1 MGPHY
6 GGGRHLGDRGPN
18 SGAGPTRALRPGILV
33 VDCPGGQD
41 MTPLKQSLELGL
53 SLCRTCSLAVSRA
66 SLKADRRCPR
76 CQSRIEHRTPFSTE
90 MTLAWLIA
98 GIVFYI
104 PANLLPVMHT
114 SGLLGEEDSTILG
127 GILEFWRAGDWDIA
141 LLIFI
146 ASVAVPFTKFIA
158 IGLLLITVRKNS
170 RWQPHQRTVLY
181 RIVVALTSALMQF
194 QVLGTA
200 EPRAGIAFF
209 CAVVVVTML
218 SALSFDPRLIW
229 DRRA

>member
-1 MGPHY
+1 
-6 GGGRHLGDRGPN
+6 
-18 SGAGPTRALRPGILV
+18 
-33 VDCPGGQD
+33 
-41 MTPLKQSLELGL
+41 MTALKQSFELGL

-66 SLKADRRCPR
+66 SLGIDRRCPR
-76 CQSRIEHRTPFSTE
+76 CESRIEHRTPFSTE
-90 MTLAWLIA
+90 MTFAWLIA

-114 SGLLGEEDSTILG
+114 SGLLGDADSTILG
-127 GILEFWRAGDWDIA
+127 GILEFWSSGDWDIA

-158 IGLLLITVRKNS
+158 IGLLLLSVRNNS
-170 RWQPHQRTVLY
+170 GWQQHQRTALY
-181 RIVVALTSALMQF
+181 RIVEFIGYWSMLDVIVVALTSALMQF
-194 QVLGTA
+194 QMLGTA

>member
-1 MGPHY
+1 M
-6 GGGRHLGDRGPN
+6 
-18 SGAGPTRALRPGILV
+18 
-33 VDCPGGQD
+33 VDCPRGQD
-41 MTPLKQSLELGL
+41 MPVLRQSLELGFV
-53 SLCRTCSLAVSRA
+53 LCRTCSLAVSRA
-66 SLKADRRCPR
+66 SLGVDRRCPR
-76 CQSRIEHRTPFSTE
+76 CQSRIDQRTPFSNE

-98 GIVFYI
+98 GIVLYI

-114 SGLLGEEDSTILG
+114 GGLLGEADSTILG
-127 GILEFWRAGDWDIA
+127 GILEFWRSGDWDIA

-170 RWQPHQRTVLY
+170 RWEQHQRTALY
-181 RIVVALTSALMQF
+181 RIVEFIGYWSMLDVIVVALTAALMQF
-194 QVLGTA
+194 QALGAA
-200 EPRAGIAFF
+200 EPRTGIAFF

-229 DRRA
+229 DRPT

>member
-1 MGPHY
+1 
-6 GGGRHLGDRGPN
+6 
-18 SGAGPTRALRPGILV
+18 
-33 VDCPGGQD
+33 
-41 MTPLKQSLELGL
+41 MTPLRQALDFGL
-53 SLCRTCSLAVSRA
+53 VLCRTCGLAVSYVSVGA
-66 SLKADRRCPR
+66 ERRCPR
-76 CQSRIEHRTPFSTE
+76 CQSRIAHRTPSSTE
-90 MTLAWLIA
+90 MTLGWLIA

-114 SGLLGEEDSTILG
+114 SGLLGETDSTIVG
-127 GILEFWRAGDWDIA
+127 GILEFWRSGDWDIA

-158 IGLLLITVRKNS
+158 IGLLLLTVRKNS
-170 RWQPHQRTVLY
+170 RWEQRQRTGLY
-181 RIVVALTSALMQF
+181 RIVEVIGYWSMLDVIVVALTSALMQF

>member
-1 MGPHY
+1 
-6 GGGRHLGDRGPN
+6 
-18 SGAGPTRALRPGILV
+18 
-33 VDCPGGQD
+33 
-41 MTPLKQSLELGL
+41 MTPLRQSVELGVV
-53 SLCRTCSLAVSRA
+53 LCRTCDLAVSRA
-66 SLKADRRCPR
+66 ALATDPRCPR
-76 CQSRIEHRTPFSTE
+76 CRGRINQRIPFSSE
-90 MTLAWLIA
+90 MTLAWLMA
-98 GIVFYI
+98 AIVLYI

-114 SGLLGEEDSTILG
+114 GGLRGEADSTILG

-141 LLIFI
+141 LLIFA

-158 IGLLLITVRKNS
+158 ISLLLFTVRKTG
-170 RWQPHQRTVLY
+170 RRDQHQRTALY
-181 RIVVALTSALMQF
+181 RVVEFIGYWSMLDVIVVALTSALMQF
-194 QVLGTA
+194 QLLGTA

>member
-1 MGPHY
+1 
-6 GGGRHLGDRGPN
+6 
-18 SGAGPTRALRPGILV
+18 
-33 VDCPGGQD
+33 

-53 SLCRTCSLAVSRA
+53 VLCRTCGLAVSLA
-66 SLKADRRCPR
+66 SLSIDRRCPR
-76 CQSRIEHRTPFSTE
+76 CRSRIEQRTPFSTE

-114 SGLLGEEDSTILG
+114 SGLLGEADSTILG

-158 IGLLLITVRKNS
+158 IGLLLLTVRKNS
-170 RWQPHQRTVLY
+170 RWQQHQRTALY
-181 RIVVALTSALMQF
+181 PRVG
-194 QVLGTA
+194 VLGYW
-200 EPRAGIAFF
+200 
-209 CAVVVVTML
+209 VM
-218 SALSFDPRLIW
+218 
-229 DRRA
+229 RRFIR

>member
-1 MGPHY
+1 
-6 GGGRHLGDRGPN
+6 
-18 SGAGPTRALRPGILV
+18 
-33 VDCPGGQD
+33 
-41 MTPLKQSLELGL
+41 MTPLTQSIELGL
-53 SLCRTCSLAVSRA
+53 SLCRTCGLAVSRV
-66 SLKADRRCPR
+66 SLGIDRRCPR
-76 CQSRIEHRTPFSTE
+76 CRSRIEHRTPLSTE

-98 GIVFYI
+98 GIVFYV

-127 GILEFWRAGDWDIA
+127 GIYEFWRAGDWDIA

-158 IGLLLITVRKNS
+158 IGLLLFTVRKGS
-170 RWQPHQRTVLY
+170 RWQQHQRTALY
-181 RIVVALTSALMQF
+181 RIVEFIGYWSMLDVVVVALTSALMQF
-194 QVLGTA
+194 QLLGTA

-209 CAVVVVTML
+209 CAVVIVTML

-229 DRRA
+229 DRRE

>member
-1 MGPHY
+1 M
-6 GGGRHLGDRGPN
+6 
-18 SGAGPTRALRPGILV
+18 
-33 VDCPGGQD
+33 VDCSCGQD
-41 MTPLKQSLELGL
+41 MPVLRQSLELGL
-53 SLCRTCSLAVSRA
+53 VLCRTCSLAVARA
-66 SLKADRRCPR
+66 SLGVDRRCPR
-76 CQSRIEHRTPFSTE
+76 CQSRIEQRTPFSTE

-114 SGLLGEEDSTILG
+114 RGLLGEADSTILG

-146 ASVAVPFTKFIA
+146 ASVAVPLTKFIA
-158 IGLLLITVRKNS
+158 VGLLLITVRKNS
-170 RWQPHQRTVLY
+170 RWEQHQRTALY
-181 RIVVALTSALMQF
+181 RIVEFIGYWSMLDVIVVALTAALMQF
-194 QVLGTA
+194 QVLGAA

-209 CAVVVVTML
+209 CAVVIVTML

-229 DRRA
+229 DRPA

>member
-1 MGPHY
+1 
-6 GGGRHLGDRGPN
+6 
-18 SGAGPTRALRPGILV
+18 
-33 VDCPGGQD
+33 

-53 SLCRTCSLAVSRA
+53 LRCRTCGLAVSRL
-66 SLKADRRCPR
+66 SLGMDRRCLR
-76 CQSRIEHRTPFSTE
+76 CRSRIEYRTPLSTE
-90 MTLAWLIA
+90 MTLAWLTA

-114 SGLLGEEDSTILG
+114 SGLLGEADSTILG
-127 GILEFWRAGDWDIA
+127 GIIEFWRSGDWDIA

-158 IGLLLITVRKNS
+158 IGLLLLTVRKNS
-170 RWQPHQRTVLY
+170 RWQQHQRTVLY
-181 RIVVALTSALMQF
+181 RIVEFIGYWSMLDVIVVALTSALMQF

-200 EPRAGIAFF
+200 EPRPGIAFF

-229 DRRA
+229 DRRT

>member
-1 MGPHY
+1 M
-6 GGGRHLGDRGPN
+6 
-18 SGAGPTRALRPGILV
+18 TALR
-33 VDCPGGQD
+33 
-41 MTPLKQSLELGL
+41 QSLELGL
-53 SLCRTCSLAVSRA
+53 VLCRTCGLAVSRA
-66 SLKADRRCPR
+66 SRELDPRCPR
-76 CQSRIEHRTPFSTE
+76 CQSRIEQRTPFSSE

-114 SGLLGEEDSTILG
+114 SGLLGEADSTILG
-127 GILEFWRAGDWDIA
+127 GIFEFWRAGDWDIA

-158 IGLLLITVRKNS
+158 IGLLLFTVRRRS
-170 RWQPHQRTVLY
+170 RWEQRQRTVLY
-181 RIVVALTSALMQF
+181 RIVEFIGYWSMLDVIVVALTAALLQF

-200 EPRAGIAFF
+200 EPRPGIAFF

-229 DRRA
+229 DRPA

>member
-1 MGPHY
+1 M
-6 GGGRHLGDRGPN
+6 
-18 SGAGPTRALRPGILV
+18 TQLR
-33 VDCPGGQD
+33 
-41 MTPLKQSLELGL
+41 QSFELGL
-53 SLCRTCSLAVSRA
+53 SLCRTCSLVVSRA
-66 SLKADRRCPR
+66 SLTVDPRCPR

-90 MTLAWLIA
+90 MTLAWLSA
-98 GIVFYI
+98 GIVLYI

-114 SGLLGEEDSTILG
+114 SGLLGEADSTILG

-141 LLIFI
+141 LLIFA

-158 IGLLLITVRKNS
+158 IGLLLLTVRKKS
-170 RWQPHQRTVLY
+170 RWEQHQRTVLY
-181 RIVVALTSALMQF
+181 RIVEFIGYWSMLDVIVVALTSALMQF
-194 QVLGTA
+194 RVLGAA

-229 DRRA
+229 DRST

>member
-1 MGPHY
+1 
-6 GGGRHLGDRGPN
+6 
-18 SGAGPTRALRPGILV
+18 LV
-33 VDCPGGQD
+33 VDCAREQD
-41 MTPLKQSLELGL
+41 MTPLRQAFEIGL
-53 SLCRTCSLAVSRA
+53 SLCRTCGLAVSRA
-66 SLKADRRCPR
+66 SLGMDRRCPR
-76 CQSRIEHRTPFSTE
+76 CNSRIEHRMASSTE

-98 GIVFYI
+98 GITLYI

-114 SGLLGEEDSTILG
+114 SGLLGEADSTILG
-127 GILEFWRAGDWDIA
+127 GILEFWRSGDWDIA

-158 IGLLLITVRKNS
+158 IGLLLLTVRNSS
-170 RWQPHQRTVLY
+170 RWQQHQRTVLY
-181 RIVVALTSALMQF
+181 RIVEFIGYWSMLDVIVVALTSALMQF
-194 QVLGTA
+194 QVLGAA

-209 CAVVVVTML
+209 CAVVIVTML

>member
-1 MGPHY
+1 
-6 GGGRHLGDRGPN
+6 
-18 SGAGPTRALRPGILV
+18 
-33 VDCPGGQD
+33 

-53 SLCRTCSLAVSRA
+53 VLCRTCGLAVSRV
-66 SLKADRRCPR
+66 SLGMDRRCPR
-76 CQSRIEHRTPFSTE
+76 CQSLIEHRTPFSTE

-114 SGLLGEEDSTILG
+114 SGLLGEADSTILG

-158 IGLLLITVRKNS
+158 IGLLLLTARKKS
-170 RWQPHQRTVLY
+170 RWDQHQRTVLY
-181 RIVVALTSALMQF
+181 RIGEFIGYLS
-194 QVLGTA
+194 
-200 EPRAGIAFF
+200 
-209 CAVVVVTML
+209 ML
-218 SALSFDPRLIW
+218 
-229 DRRA
+229 

>member
-1 MGPHY
+1 
-6 GGGRHLGDRGPN
+6 
-18 SGAGPTRALRPGILV
+18 
-33 VDCPGGQD
+33 
-41 MTPLKQSLELGL
+41 MTALKQSFELGL
-53 SLCRTCSLAVSRA
+53 VLCRTCNLAMSRA
-66 SLKADRRCPR
+66 SLKVDRRCSR
-76 CQSRIEHRTPFSTE
+76 CQSRIEHRRPFSSE
-90 MTLAWLIA
+90 MTFAWLIA

-114 SGLLGEEDSTILG
+114 SGLLGEADSTILG
-127 GILEFWRAGDWDIA
+127 GIFEFWRAGDWDIA

-158 IGLLLITVRKNS
+158 IGLLLLTVRNNS
-170 RWQPHQRTVLY
+170 RWQQHQRTALY
-181 RIVVALTSALMQF
+181 RIVEFIGYWSMLDVIVVALTSALMQF
-194 QVLGTA
+194 RVLGAA

-229 DRRA
+229 DRPA

>member
-1 MGPHY
+1 MM
-6 GGGRHLGDRGPN
+6 
-18 SGAGPTRALRPGILV
+18 A
-33 VDCPGGQD
+33 
-41 MTPLKQSLELGL
+41 LKQSFELGL
-53 SLCRTCSLAVSRA
+53 SLCRTCGLAVSRV
-66 SLKADRRCPR
+66 SLGMDRRCRR
-76 CQSRIEHRTPFSTE
+76 CQSRIEHRTPLSTE
-90 MTLAWLIA
+90 MTFAWLIA

-114 SGLLGEEDSTILG
+114 SGLLGDADSTILG
-127 GILEFWRAGDWDIA
+127 GIFEFWRAGDWDIA

-158 IGLLLITVRKNS
+158 IGLLLLSVRNNS
-170 RWQPHQRTVLY
+170 RWQQHQRTALY
-181 RIVVALTSALMQF
+181 RIVEFIGYWSMLDVIVVALTSALMQF

-209 CAVVVVTML
+209 CAVVVTTML